1 MKKYLLPSIIALSAL
16 SVSISA
22 AFYSVTGLSMLFAGA
37 SLAVLIMA
45 SSLEVAKLVIASL
58 LYQYWNKLNK
68 VLRTYLTIAACVLVL
83 ITSAGIYGFLSSAYQ
98 TTANKASVVDQEI
111 LSLETKKGLYEDT
124 RDGILKEKQSLAEL
138 KGSLSKGSTTQYTD
152 KRGNLVVRSN
162 KASISQIE
170 QANQSDEKLTIK
182 LDNVNDSIFALE
194 TKILEVKTSSKTES
208 ELGPLKYLSGLTGQP
223 MDKIINW
230 FLLVII
236 FVFDP
241 LAISLVI
248 AANFAFAQIKPKK
261 ETSLEENV
269 DGMRKVV
276 EAYDDLEDEIKEWE
290 EASLMDFQ
298 DNIEWDEYGN
308 PSPVVDEKPK
318 QEGVPVMVDP
328 KTGKFFYEEP
338 DSQPIN
344 LDLDGDGIIEAE
356 EIEQI
361 FDQAD
366 TNDDGFIDENEA
378 KIANLDPKTA
388 ETLNKLNNSVETV
401 IDDVKKYYNLNN
413 EELSVLN
420 NKINEIKRLS
430 VELSNLKNKN
440 DDDNTIT
447 YF

>member
-194 TKILEVKTSSKTES
+194 TKILEVKTSSTTES
-208 ELGPLKYLSGLTGQP
+208 ELGPLKYLSGLTGEP

-248 AANFAFAQIKPKK
+248 AANFAFAQIRKDPIH
-261 ETSLEENV
+261 ELTEE
-269 DGMRKVV
+269 D
-276 EAYDDLEDEIKEWE
+276 KEWLDAPLVDE
-290 EASLMDFQ
+290 TL
-298 DNIEWDEYGN
+298 EWDEYGN
-308 PSPVVDEKPK
+308 PSPIIKEEEPK

-328 KTGKFFYEEP
+328 KTGKLFYEEP

-366 TNDDGFIDENEA
+366 TNDDGFINEEEA
-378 KIANLDPKTA
+378 KNANLDPETA

-440 DDDNTIT
+440 NDDNTIT

>member
-162 KASISQIE
+162 KASISKIE

-194 TKILEVKTSSKTES
+194 TKILEVNTSSTTES

>member
-1 MKKYLLPSIIALSAL
+1 MKKYLLPSVIALSAL
-16 SVSISA
+16 SVSVSA

-37 SLAVLIMA
+37 SIAVLIMA

-98 TTANKASVVDQEI
+98 TTANKASVIDQEI

-138 KGSLSKGSTTQYTD
+138 KGSLSKGSITQYTD

-194 TKILEVKTSSKTES
+194 TKILEVKTSSTTES

-248 AANFAFAQIKPKK
+248 AANFAFAQIRKDPKH
-261 ETSLEENV
+261 ELTEE
-269 DGMRKVV
+269 D
-276 EAYDDLEDEIKEWE
+276 KEWLDAPLVDE
-290 EASLMDFQ
+290 T
-298 DNIEWDEYGN
+298 IEWDEYGN
-308 PSPVVDEKPK
+308 PFPIIKEEESK

-328 KTGKFFYEEP
+328 KTGKFYYEEP
-338 DSQPIN
+338 DIEYKN

-356 EIEQI
+356 EIQQV

-366 TNDDGFIDENEA
+366 INDDGFIDENEA

-420 NKINEIKRLS
+420 NKINEIKKLS

-440 DDDNTIT
+440 NDDNTIT

>member
-194 TKILEVKTSSKTES
+194 TKILEVKTSSTTES

-401 IDDVKKYYNLNN
+401 IDDVKKYYNLNT

-430 VELSNLKNKN
+430 VELSNLKNKK

>member
-194 TKILEVKTSSKTES
+194 TKILEVKTSSTTES
-208 ELGPLKYLSGLTGQP
+208 ELGPLKYLSGLTGEP

-248 AANFAFAQIKPKK
+248 AANFAFAQIRKDPIH
-261 ETSLEENV
+261 ELTEE
-269 DGMRKVV
+269 D
-276 EAYDDLEDEIKEWE
+276 KEWLDAPLVDE
-290 EASLMDFQ
+290 TL
-298 DNIEWDEYGN
+298 EWDEYGN
-308 PSPVVDEKPK
+308 PSPIIKEEEPK

-366 TNDDGFIDENEA
+366 TNDDGFINEEEA
-378 KIANLDPKTA
+378 KNANLDPETA

>member
-1 MKKYLLPSIIALSAL
+1 
-16 SVSISA
+16 
-22 AFYSVTGLSMLFAGA
+22 
-37 SLAVLIMA
+37 
-45 SSLEVAKLVIASL
+45 
-58 LYQYWNKLNK
+58 
-68 VLRTYLTIAACVLVL
+68 
-83 ITSAGIYGFLSSAYQ
+83 
-98 TTANKASVVDQEI
+98 
-111 LSLETKKGLYEDT
+111 
-124 RDGILKEKQSLAEL
+124 
-138 KGSLSKGSTTQYTD
+138 
-152 KRGNLVVRSN
+152 
-162 KASISQIE
+162 
-170 QANQSDEKLTIK
+170 
-182 LDNVNDSIFALE
+182 
-194 TKILEVKTSSKTES
+194 
-208 ELGPLKYLSGLTGQP
+208 